1 MRKLFRRHEQS
12 APWIASQTLAAR
24 QGLVSPRFPDNSGN
38 RRAGETGRKLVM
50 ETIGTWWMWAGFFT
64 IVLVMLAIDL
74 VVVGGGKQHR
84 VSFREAAGWS
94 VIWVAV
100 SLAFGAA
107 LWFYLDGSAGRE
119 VANQKT
125 LEYVTGYLIEKSL
138 AVDNVFVW
146 LMLFSFFAI
155 PLELQ
160 KRVLVLGVLGAI
172 VLRTMMIFAGV
183 WLIAQFHWLLYVF
196 GAFLLT
202 TGIKMW
208 WFADDKPDLA
218 QNPLIRWIRQHMRV
232 TDSLHGEHFFISR
245 KEGGQLIR
253 YATPLFLVLVL
264 VEFSDLIFAVDSIPA
279 IFAITTDPFIVLTSN
294 VFAILGLRAMYFL
307 LADMAD
313 RFTLL
318 KYGLAIVLV
327 FIGGKMLLIDIYPI
341 PVLVSL
347 GIVAAIIA
355 ISIVLSLRQDRPV
368 ERKPG

>member
-1 MRKLFRRHEQS
+1 
-12 APWIASQTLAAR
+12 
-24 QGLVSPRFPDNSGN
+24 
-38 RRAGETGRKLVM
+38 
-50 ETIGTWWMWAGFFT
+50 
-64 IVLVMLAIDL
+64 
-74 VVVGGGKQHR
+74 
-84 VSFREAAGWS
+84 
-94 VIWVAV
+94 
-100 SLAFGAA
+100 
-107 LWFYLDGSAGRE
+107 

-172 VLRTMMIFAGV
+172 VLRTVMIFAGV

-196 GAFLLT
+196 GAFLLI